1 MTDLIKQNQSA
12 SNFVDEMQNKGFGG
26 TNNDINNRLSN
37 SFNQWTGIKDS
48 NCEYVNQ
55 IRVSTTPFKYYLNR
69 IAAPSP
75 TSNIDFSYFTSVGN
89 QRPYNVNN
97 NLQFP
102 VIGTPTTQR
111 NRRYINNVTPLNTSP
126 LLGSNNIN
134 TSDIDVN
141 SKYIRY
147 GEMTNQ
153 NDLTRS
159 VLSATDYNRWQFV
172 DPTIVQNSKHIIFA
186 NGVIPR
192 NGLSSRQELRNFMEL
207 SNC

>member
-12 SNFVDEMQNKGFGG
+12 SSFVDEMQKKGFGG

-37 SFNQWTGIKDS
+37 SFNQQTRIHNDECS
-48 NCEYVNQ
+48 YINS
-55 IRVSTTPFKYYLNR
+55 IRVSSTPFKFFTNR
-69 IAAPSP
+69 VWAPSP
-75 TSNIDFSYFTSVGN
+75 TSNTDFSYFTSVGN

-134 TSDIDVN
+134 TTDIDVN

-159 VLSATDYNRWQFV
+159 VLSATDYNRWEFV
-172 DPTIVQNSKHIIFA
+172 DPTVVQNEKHIIFSG
-186 NGVIPR
+186 GVIPR
-192 NGLSSRQELRNFMEL
+192 GGMSSRNELRNFMEL
-207 SNC
+207 NCN